1 MISSLS
7 VIIMT
12 YNEEKNIAQALES
25 VCGWASQVFVLDSY
39 STDRTHE
46 ISKQFNC
53 QFVQNRFESYPEQ
66 RNWALDNFPIH
77 TEWVLFLDADEWL
90 SEELKKEIDRVLST
104 NPPEN
109 GFYIKRRLIWMGKWI
124 RHGYYPTWIL
134 RLFRY
139 GKGYCEERSINEH
152 FIVEGRIGKLKHDII
167 HEDRKGIG
175 EWITKHYRFSVYE
188 AQELFRDRGISKYI
202 NMNFFGSQPERKRW
216 LRYKVWNKLPS
227 FFRPFIYFIYRFI
240 LRGGFLDGKE
250 GFIYHFLQG
259 LWFPFLI
266 DVNLEKIKESRKIH

>member
-12 YNEEKNIAQALES
+12 YNEEKNVAQALES

-39 STDRTHE
+39 STDRTQE

-90 SEELKKEIDRVLST
+90 SEELKKEIDQVLST

-175 EWITKHYRFSVYE
+175 DWITKHYRFSVYE
-188 AQELFRDRGISKYI
+188 AQEIFRDEGMSKHI

-266 DVNLEKIKESRKIH
+266 DVNLEKIKKSRKIH